1 MSSNGERFLI
11 SVLCPDRRGVVADVA
26 DVIYDLGGNLV
37 ATSQTIMQGWFTML
51 VAARFPAGTT
61 RERIEQQ
68 LKAAGNF
75 DVTVRHGDEHGK
87 LPPLDGEPF
96 IITCVGDDKPGI
108 VRRLA
113 RVCADRGV
121 NIDDVWNEVREGRF
135 ITIFHVTLPR
145 DLDAKDFRYDLDAA
159 AKDLGVALTLQH
171 QDIFTATNSLEVHT
185 GPRR

>member
-1 MSSNGERFLI
+1 MGPQGDLLLI

-26 DVIYDLGGNLV
+26 DVIYAMGGNLE

-51 VAARFPAGTT
+51 VAARFPAGVATNQLEQRL
-61 RERIEQQ
+61 RE
-68 LKAAGNF
+68 AGSL
-75 DVTVRHGDEHGK
+75 DVIVRRSDERGRA
-87 LPPLDGEPF
+87 PAEGEPF

-113 RVCADRGV
+113 RCCADRNV

-145 DLDAKDFRYDLDAA
+145 DLDAKDFRYELEAA
-159 AKDLGVALTLQH
+159 AGELGITLTLQH

-185 GPRR
+185 GRRKI

>member
-1 MSSNGERFLI
+1 MSPQGDLLLI

-26 DVIYDLGGNLV
+26 DVVYAMGGNLE

-51 VAARFPAGTT
+51 VAARFPTGASTDQLEQRLREAGS
-61 RERIEQQ
+61 
-68 LKAAGNF
+68 F
-75 DVTVRHGDEHGK
+75 DVLVRRSDERGRA
-87 LPPLDGEPF
+87 PAEGEPF

-113 RVCADRGV
+113 RCCANRNV
-121 NIDDVWNEVREGRF
+121 NIDDVWNEVRDGRF

-145 DLDAKDFRYDLDAA
+145 DLDAKDFRYQLETVAGE
-159 AKDLGVALTLQH
+159 LGITLTLQH

-185 GPRR
+185 GHR